1 MSFIDDIINFFVGP
15 IQNLCPASLA
25 PPYFCIATSTLV
37 IITAAFLL
45 SLMTSSANR
54 FLVNYKMVSS
64 YRKEYMS
71 WTQAVRKAKKDGDEK
86 QLDKLLKKQ
95 SAMVKMSTRAN
106 LEQMKTTAITFIP
119 LLLVYR
125 VLLSAFP
132 LTTAVAYSPLLIPGA
147 AEATFGV
154 FKYGVGFFSMV
165 YWYFL
170 SSFAIGI
177 PLSRLF
183 GIQQFS
189 LNPGDTTTK

>member
-1 MSFIDDIINFFVGP
+1 LADIISNIINFFAAP
-15 IQNLCPASLA
+15 IQGLCPANPVFPS
-25 PPYFCIATSTLV
+25 FCIATSTLV
-37 IITAAFLL
+37 IIAAALLL

-54 FLVNYKMVSS
+54 FLVNYKMVTS
-64 YRKEYMS
+64 YRREYMS

-86 QLDKLLKKQ
+86 QLDKLLRKQ

-106 LEQMKTTAITFIP
+106 LEQMKTTAITFVP
-119 LLLVYR
+119 LLLLYR
-125 VLLSAFP
+125 VLFSAFP
-132 LTTAVAYSPLLIPGA
+132 STTAVAYSPLFLPGA
-147 AEATFGV
+147 ATAFG
-154 FKYGVGFFSMV
+154 FFAHGVGFISMV

-189 LNPGDTTTK
+189 LNPGDTSSN

>member
-15 IQNLCPASLA
+15 IHNVCPTAS
-25 PPYFCIATSTLV
+25 CIPTSTV
-37 IITAAFLL
+37 IIIVSAFLL

-54 FLVNYKMVSS
+54 FLVNYKMVMNS
-64 YRKEYMS
+64 RREYMA
-71 WTQAVRKAKKDGDEK
+71 WTQAVRKAKKEGDEK
-86 QLDKLLKKQ
+86 QLDKLMKRQ

-106 LEQMKTTAITFIP
+106 LEQMKTTAITFVP

-125 VLLSAFP
+125 VLLAAFP
-132 LTTAVAYSPLLIPGA
+132 LTTAVAFSPLFFPGA
-147 AEATFGV
+147 AVTTDV
-154 FKYGVGFFSMV
+154 FKAGAGFFSMV

-183 GIQQFS
+183 GVQQFS
-189 LNPGDTTTK
+189 LNPGDPGTK

>member
-1 MSFIDDIINFFVGP
+1 MSDIISQIIEFFSAP
-15 IQNLCPASLA
+15 IKSACPTTS
-25 PPYFCIATSTLV
+25 CIPTSTL
-37 IITAAFLL
+37 IIIVSAFLL

-54 FLVNYKMVSS
+54 FLVNYKMVMSS
-64 YRKEYMS
+64 RREYMA

-86 QLDKLLKKQ
+86 QLDKLMKRQ

-106 LEQMKTTAITFIP
+106 LEQMKTTAITFVP

-125 VLLSAFP
+125 VLLDAFP
-132 LTTAVAYSPLLIPGA
+132 LTAAVAFSPIWVPGA
-147 AEATFGV
+147 DT
-154 FKYGVGFFSMV
+154 GFFSMI

-189 LNPGDTTTK
+189 LNPGDPGTNR

>member
-1 MSFIDDIINFFVGP
+1 MADIVTQIIEFFSGP
-15 IQNLCPASLA
+15 IKNVCP
-25 PPYFCIATSTLV
+25 PPGACIPTSTF
-37 IITAAFLL
+37 IIIVSAFLL

-54 FLVNYKMVSS
+54 FLVNYKMVMSS
-64 YRKEYMS
+64 RREYMA

-86 QLDKLLKKQ
+86 QLDKLMKRQ

-106 LEQMKTTAITFIP
+106 LEQMKTTAITFVP

-125 VLLSAFP
+125 VLLDAFP
-132 LTTAVAYSPLLIPGA
+132 LSAAVAFSPIWFPGA
-147 AEATFGV
+147 AVSFDI
-154 FKYGVGFFSMV
+154 FKAGAGFFSMV

-189 LNPGDTTTK
+189 LNPGDPGAK